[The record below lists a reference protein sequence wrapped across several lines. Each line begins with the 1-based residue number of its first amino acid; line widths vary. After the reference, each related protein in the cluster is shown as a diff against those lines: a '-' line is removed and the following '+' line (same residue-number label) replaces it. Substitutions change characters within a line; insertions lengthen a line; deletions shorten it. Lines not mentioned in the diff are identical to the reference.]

1 MGSVGRNHRCP
12 LCGNVGG
19 GGYSCDH
26 IGYPTCQ
33 SCNTKDRGAFNGFTA
48 TQIKMDH
55 IQAIMGR
62 QPSQLNT
69 VMGFGSVLRSVASF
83 LVPAKDHA
91 DESLYG

>member
-1 MGSVGRNHRCP
+1 
-12 LCGNVGG
+12 
-19 GGYSCDH
+19 
-26 IGYPTCQ
+26 
-33 SCNTKDRGAFNGFTA
+33 
-48 TQIKMDH
+48 MDH